1 MTGSAKEKDTRK
13 AGEILEEAGKLPIE
27 YQERILAAIRGML
40 FTRHLLESG
49 QDERCKEPESEH
61 EGL

>member
-13 AGEILEEAGKLPIE
+13 AGEILEEAGNLPIE

-40 FTRHLLESG
+40 FTRQLLERG
-49 QDERCKEPESEH
+49 QDKRCKEPEAERK
-61 EGL
+61 EL